1 MVVSA
6 SLAILLAIIPS
17 ALSFLISDASLWRP
31 AAITA
36 AAIGLPVL
44 IMQLKIQFSMSEQEA
59 AKIHWG
65 WHVIA
70 WSMGG
75 LGYLLLII
83 GGTGLSDPATMYASA
98 ATLVTMLALW
108 SFIAVVFRKFF

>member
-1 MVVSA
+1 
-6 SLAILLAIIPS
+6 
-17 ALSFLISDASLWRP
+17 
-31 AAITA
+31 
-36 AAIGLPVL
+36 
-44 IMQLKIQFSMSEQEA
+44 MQLKIQFSMSEQEA